1 MLNRLKKIP
10 RIYFVSFINISLIII
25 IIGVA
30 VSFSVKKDFIKNT
43 LQSHSQRASL
53 QSASISKFIS
63 ERLFNGYLISENA
76 YAYEIIRD
84 MYYSGAFNSEQKKD
98 WLSRFNKN
106 NDYYAVALYDSS
118 MNLIYTTIDNPDSLI
133 KPSPEDFKTA
143 LKQKK
148 PLLGE
153 PFLCDYCKKIHID
166 IFAPIMRSPDVKSEA
181 SFMILLRLDLKNYI
195 IPRINRFNSNGFE
208 NHSVIIFS
216 DTFALNIA
224 NKVERVN
231 FDIETLRR
239 IKESKNDND
248 VFTSLFMGEQHYI
261 APSSIE
267 SAGWYFVSCVD
278 VRSVSD
284 KMRIYTIGIFVVC
297 FSLILTVFFSL
308 YILYL
313 GNSKKATEAQIVIER
328 ERQTLMKHFDY
339 LLEMADDMIFLLDR
353 QGFIKYANRKAV
365 QNYQSGGASLLGLD
379 FNEVIKCSSKI
390 SQMKFDFFFD
400 SSVGENGAVFRAE
413 HIFKGDRSAPV
424 EIRAKKFEMFNETYY
439 QLIIRDMSEEA
450 LKDKEFM
457 EANKKLKES
466 LDGIS
471 KAHSQLKMTEQER
484 VRHINLLMNNE
495 KQLEEYYVKVR
506 SIFDCLSECVIIY
519 RTADGENFIISDLNK
534 AVERTEQ
541 VSRERVIGKN
551 VEEVFPG
558 IRSFGLLEIF
568 RKVHLTG
575 MDMHKNASVYRDER
589 ITGVRE
595 NLVHKLSAD
604 EIAVIYRE
612 VAKE

>member
-1 MLNRLKKIP
+1 MLSKFKKIP
-10 RIYFVSFINISLIII
+10 RIYFVSFLNTSLIII
-25 IIGVA
+25 IIGTVI
-30 VSFSVKKDFIKNT
+30 SFAVKKDFMKNT
-43 LQSHSQRASL
+43 LQSFSQRASL

-63 ERLFNGYLISENA
+63 ERMFNGYLISGNA
-76 YAYEIIRD
+76 YAHGIIKD
-84 MYYSGAFNSEQKKD
+84 MYYSTSFSSKEKRD

-106 NDYYAVALYDSS
+106 NDYYTVALYDNS
-118 MNLIYTTIDNPDSLI
+118 MNLIYTVLENPDSLI
-133 KPSPEDFKTA
+133 KPSAEDFKTA
-143 LKQKK
+143 LRQKNV
-148 PLLGE
+148 LLGK
-153 PFLCDYCKKIHID
+153 PFLCDYCKKIHLD
-166 IFAPIMRSPDVKSEA
+166 IFAPIMRSADVNSEA

-195 IPRINRFNSNGFE
+195 IPRINKFNPNSLE
-208 NHSVIIFS
+208 TYSLIIFS
-216 DTFALNIA
+216 DTFALDITGDI
-224 NKVERVN
+224 ERVYL
-231 FDIETLRR
+231 DSRTLGR
-239 IKESKNDND
+239 IRESNNEND
-248 VFTSLFMGEQHYI
+248 VFISLFKGKKHYML
-261 APSSIE
+261 PSSIE

-278 VRSVSD
+278 VKSVSD
-284 KMRIYTIGIFVVC
+284 KIRIYIVGIFVVC

-313 GNSKKATEAQIVIER
+313 ANSRKAAEAQIIVER
-328 ERQTLMKHFDY
+328 DRQTLMKHFDY

-365 QNYQSGGASLLGLD
+365 QNYQSERPSLLGLD
-379 FNEVIKCSSKI
+379 FNEVIKCSSKN

-400 SSVGENGAVFRAE
+400 SSVKENGAVFRAE
-413 HIFKGDRSAPV
+413 HVFKDKRSAPV

-439 QLIIRDMSEEA
+439 QLVIRDISEEA
-450 LKDKEFM
+450 IKDKELL
-457 EANKKLKES
+457 EANKKLQES
-466 LDGIS
+466 LESIS

-495 KQLEEYYVKVR
+495 KQLEEYYAKVR

-541 VSRERVIGKN
+541 VSREKIIGKN

-589 ITGVRE
+589 ISGVRE
-595 NLVHKLSAD
+595 NLIHKLSAD